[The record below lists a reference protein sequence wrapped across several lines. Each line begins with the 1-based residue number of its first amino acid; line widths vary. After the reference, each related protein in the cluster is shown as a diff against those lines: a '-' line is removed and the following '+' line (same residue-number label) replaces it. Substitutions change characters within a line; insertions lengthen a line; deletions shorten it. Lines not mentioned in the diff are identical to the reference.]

1 MRIRPATPDDAPCLP
16 AIERSSGAVFRSLPD
31 LAWVADD
38 DVQSE
43 ACHLDL
49 IARGKAWVC
58 VDEDDRP
65 TGFLNGHGVG
75 DVFHILQMAV
85 LHDLQGRG
93 LGVALIEEAKRF
105 SMSRNM
111 RALTLTTFRDVPWN
125 APFYRRRGFRI
136 LDEHE
141 LDERLRG
148 ILNHEAEAGFPRERR
163 CAMALV
169 SRTWPGASRAYHRW
183 RPIPA
188 WIKRSAMGAAANG
201 IFPSGSQAGS

>member
-1 MRIRPATPDDAPCLP
+1 V
-16 AIERSSGAVFRSLPD
+16 ERSSGAVFRSLPD

-49 IARGKAWVC
+49 IVRGEAWVT

-65 TGFLNGHGVG
+65 TGFLNGHVTG

-93 LGVALIEEAKRF
+93 LGAALIEEAKRF

-125 APFYRRRGFRI
+125 APYYRRRGFRI

-141 LDERLRG
+141 LDARLRR
-148 ILNHEAEAGFPRERR
+148 ILTHEAEAGFPRERR
-163 CAMALV
+163 CAMALAL
-169 SRTWPGASRAYHRW
+169 G
-183 RPIPA
+183 
-188 WIKRSAMGAAANG
+188 
-201 IFPSGSQAGS
+201 